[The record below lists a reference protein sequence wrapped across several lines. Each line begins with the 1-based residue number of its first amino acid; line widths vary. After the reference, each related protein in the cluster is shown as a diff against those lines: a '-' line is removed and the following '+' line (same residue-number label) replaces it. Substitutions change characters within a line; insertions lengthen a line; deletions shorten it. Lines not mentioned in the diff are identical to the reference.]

1 MKAVLCKEFGPAS
14 SLVLEETTDPVAGDN
29 QVVIDIHAAGVNF
42 PDTLIIQ
49 GKYQIKPPF
58 PFSPGGEAA
67 GVVASVGSN
76 VKHVKPGDRVMA
88 LTGYGS
94 FAEKVVADAAKVL
107 PMPDDMD
114 FTTASGFSMTYGTS
128 MHALTQRG
136 ELKPGETLLVLGASG
151 GVGLAAVEIGK
162 AMGAR
167 VIAAASS
174 AEKLEV
180 ARNAGA
186 DELINYSEVSLK
198 DAVKELTGGKGAD
211 VIYDPVGGDLF
222 DEAVRAIN
230 WKGRLLVVGFASGRI
245 PDFPVNLAL
254 LKGSSIVGVFWG
266 SFAAR
271 EPQANL
277 DNFRQLFAWHSEGK
291 LKPLVSE
298 RFALAEYEQALE
310 LLSSRRAVGKV
321 VMQVR

>member
-14 SLVLEETTDPVAGDN
+14 SLVLEETPDPVAGDN

-67 GVVASVGSN
+67 GVVASVGKN
-76 VKHVKPGDRVMA
+76 VKHLKIGDRVMG

-94 FAEKVVADAAKVL
+94 FAEKVAADATKVL

-128 MHALTQRG
+128 MHALAQRG

-222 DEAVRAIN
+222 DEAVRSIN

-277 DNFRQLFAWHSEGK
+277 DNFRQLFAWYSEGK

-298 RFALAEYEQALE
+298 RFPLGDFEQALE
-310 LLSSRRAVGKV
+310 LLSSRKAVGKV